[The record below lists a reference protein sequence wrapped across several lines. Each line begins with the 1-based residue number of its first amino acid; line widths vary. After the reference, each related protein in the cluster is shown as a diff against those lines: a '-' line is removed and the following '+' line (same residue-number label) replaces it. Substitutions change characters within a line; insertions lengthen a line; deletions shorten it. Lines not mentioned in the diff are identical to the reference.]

1 MQVQLDALHTVIGV
15 LSLRLFRL
23 DDAGRLE
30 HHFASVGIEHH
41 FAPARC
47 STDLF
52 VSEAVSPALSAARNL
67 ETRTEFV
74 RSVMSNAI
82 FT

>member
-41 FAPARC
+41 FALHGAVQ
-47 STDLF
+47 TFLM
-52 VSEAVSPALSAARNL
+52 SEAVSPALSAARNL